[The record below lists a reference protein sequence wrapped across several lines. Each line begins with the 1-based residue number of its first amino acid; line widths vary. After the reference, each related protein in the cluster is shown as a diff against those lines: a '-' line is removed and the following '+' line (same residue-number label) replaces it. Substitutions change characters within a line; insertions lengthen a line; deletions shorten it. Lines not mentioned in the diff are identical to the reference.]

1 MKKMRVLILIV
12 IFILIFISPNVF
24 AEVQW
29 RINQTL
35 TLEKAPLDTAVSDS
49 GKWIFILT
57 ETGKIHIYKT
67 DGTLRDT
74 IDVGTH
80 VDSIR
85 TGSNEDALYLQ
96 SREKKAVE
104 VLFLDFI
111 HDFDLTGSPVKGPPD
126 APVTI
131 VEFSDFQC
139 AYCSR
144 LIGLLDQVL
153 GKNPE
158 TVKLVFKHFPLQSHS
173 FAVKAAIASMT
184 AHDQGKFW
192 PFHDQ
197 LFKNYNQLNDNKIE
211 AIAKE
216 LGFDPETFDKEMKA
230 PALLD
235 QIKRDYRQG
244 VDAGVRGT
252 PTMYINGQ
260 LVRDRS
266 LNGIQAMIDKVLN
279 SKKEKP

>member
-1 MKKMRVLILIV
+1 MKKTRVSIPMV
-12 IFILIFISPNVF
+12 IFILIFIAPNVF

-35 TLEKAPLDTAVSDS
+35 TLEETPLDTAVSNN
-49 GKWIFILT
+49 GKWIFVLT
-57 ETGKIHIYKT
+57 ETGKIHIYKA

-80 VDSIR
+80 VDGIR
-85 TGSNEDALYLQ
+85 AGSNEDALYLQ
-96 SREKKAVE
+96 SRQKKAVE
-104 VLFLDFI
+104 VLLLDFI

-131 VEFSDFQC
+131 VEFSDFEC

-153 GKNPE
+153 EKNPE
-158 TVKLVFKHFPLQSHS
+158 TVKLVFKHFPLQNHA
-173 FAVKAAIASMT
+173 FAIKAAMASMA
-184 AHDQGKFW
+184 AHAQGKFW

-211 AIAKE
+211 AIALE
-216 LGFDPETFDKEMKA
+216 LGFEKEAFGKEMEN
-230 PALLD
+230 PAFL
-235 QIKRDYRQG
+235 
-244 VDAGVRGT
+244 
-252 PTMYINGQ
+252 
-260 LVRDRS
+260 
-266 LNGIQAMIDKVLN
+266 
-279 SKKEKP
+279 E

>member
-1 MKKMRVLILIV
+1 MKKTRVSIPMV
-12 IFILIFISPNVF
+12 IFILIFIAPNVF

-35 TLEKAPLDTAVSDS
+35 TLEKTPLDTAVSNS
-49 GKWIFILT
+49 GKYIFVLT
-57 ETGKIHIYKT
+57 ETGKIHIYRA

-80 VDSIR
+80 VDGIR

-96 SREKKAVE
+96 SRQKKAVE
-104 VLFLDFI
+104 VLLLDFI

-126 APVTI
+126 APVII

-144 LIGLLDQVL
+144 LTGLLDQVL
-153 GKNPE
+153 EKNPE
-158 TVKLVFKHFPLQSHS
+158 TVKLVFKHFPLQNHA
-173 FAVKAAIASMT
+173 FAVKAAMASMA
-184 AHDQGKFW
+184 AHAQGEFW

-211 AIAKE
+211 AIARE
-216 LGFDPETFDKEMKA
+216 LGFEKETFSKEMEN
-230 PALLD
+230 PVFLN

-244 VDAGVRGT
+244 VEAGVRGT
-252 PTMYINGQ
+252 PTLYINGK

-266 LNGIQAMIDKVLN
+266 LNGIQAIIDNVLK
-279 SKKEKP
+279 SRKEKP

>member
-1 MKKMRVLILIV
+1 MKKMCVSIRMV
-12 IFILIFISPNVF
+12 IFILFFIAPNAF

-35 TLEKAPLDTAVSDS
+35 TLEKAPLDTAVSNS
-49 GKWIFILT
+49 GKWIFVLT
-57 ETGKIHIYKT
+57 ETGNIHIYKA

-111 HDFDLTGSPVKGPPD
+111 HDFDLTGSPVKGLPD

-153 GKNPE
+153 EKNPE

-173 FAVKAAIASMT
+173 FAVKAAMASMA

-211 AIAKE
+211 AIVKE

-235 QIKRDYRQG
+235 QIKQDYRQG

-252 PTMYINGQ
+252 PTIYVNGQ

-266 LNGIQAMIDKVLN
+266 LNGIQTMIDKVLN